1 MKEHDDSTP
10 EQHAAPTAPVAE
22 KGLSRRSLIKGLG
35 AASAVA
41 VGSGAITGFPM
52 IWAQNI
58 KNVTLRQFGTGVSN
72 LNDIARKAK
81 EDLGITL
88 QLTAL
93 DSDAVAQR
101 AVTQPK
107 SYDIADIEY
116 WIGKKVFPSGVMQA
130 MDTTRLKNFDKISP
144 LFITGKL
151 TPDST
156 IAQGTAPHTVGFVE
170 SADSVKFASEPTR
183 WMTLIPTIYN
193 ADTLGIRPD
202 LVGRPITHWRDIMDP
217 AFKGRTSI
225 LNIPSIG
232 IMDAAMIC
240 ESMGAVSYG
249 DKGNMTREEIDKTIA
264 ILMQAKKD
272 GQFRAFWKSFDE
284 SVNLMASGEVVI
296 QSMWS
301 PAVAAVRS
309 RGVECRYQPLEEGYR
324 AWGGGIGLAKHLSGL
339 ELDAAYE
346 YIDWYLSGWVGAY
359 LNRQGYY
366 SAAPATSRQFMSE
379 DEWGYWMEGKAAQ
392 GDILNPQ
399 GEVMEKAGAV
409 RDGGSYEQRMGSVA
423 CWNSVMDE
431 NRHMIRKWNE
441 FIVS

>member
-1 MKEHDDSTP
+1 MTIENRTSKKNLLTETG
-10 EQHAAPTAPVAE
+10 V
-22 KGLSRRSLIKGLG
+22 SRRGFVKG
-35 AASAVA
+35 AAAVTGA
-41 VGSGAITGFPM
+41 AIGSGAITGFPT

-72 LNDIARKAK
+72 INAVADKVK
-81 EDLGITL
+81 EDLGFTL
-88 QLTAL
+88 QMTAL

-101 AVTQPK
+101 AVTQPN
-107 SYDIADIEY
+107 SFDIADIEY
-116 WIGKKVFPSGVMQA
+116 WICKKVFPAGTMQP
-130 MDTTRLKNFDKISP
+130 MDTTKLKNYDAISK
-144 LFITGKL
+144 LFIDGKL
-151 TPDST
+151 TPDSE

-170 SADSVKFASEPTR
+170 GADSVEFASAPTQ

-202 LVGRPITHWRDIMDP
+202 LIERPIESWADLLDP
-217 AFKGRTSI
+217 AFKGKASI

-232 IMDAAMIC
+232 IMDAAMVC
-240 ESMGAVSYG
+240 EAMGEVTYG
-249 DKGNMTREEIDKTIA
+249 DKGNMTQEEIDKTIA
-264 ILMQAKKD
+264 VMIDAKKA

-309 RGVECRYQPLEEGYR
+309 KGIACKYQPLKEGYR

-339 ELDAAYE
+339 ELEAAYE

-366 SAAPATSRQFMSE
+366 SAAPATAKKFMSE
-379 DEWGYWMEGKAAQ
+379 DEWGFWMEGKAAQ
-392 GDILNPQ
+392 GDILSPE
-399 GEVMEKAGAV
+399 GKVMEKAGAV
-409 RDGGSYEQRMGSVA
+409 RDGGSYEERMGSVA

-431 NRHMIRKWNE
+431 NKHMVRKWNE
-441 FIVS
+441 FIAA